1 MDKKE
6 ATTKDNP
13 KHPKMEQLSSK
24 DSRYDALHRKYYRCK
39 EKLAKTEE
47 VLANSKSRA
56 KYGWDRAKIELAKT
70 KKELTETKKE
80 LRETKVKLD
89 AEEKWHAYY
98 RNVSEQYHKC
108 MTGMNDSLKET
119 SMVFDSMERL
129 RKKKRK
135 TNSME
140 PMMKKAKTTGEGD
153 GEDKN

>member
-1 MDKKE
+1 MDKK
-6 ATTKDNP
+6 AAIKDNP
-13 KHPKMEQLSSK
+13 KPPKMEKLSSK
-24 DSRYDALHRKYYRCK
+24 DSRCDALDKKYK
-39 EKLAKTEE
+39 EKLAKIENE
-47 VLANSKSRA
+47 LANSKSRA

-98 RNVSEQYHKC
+98 RNVLEQYHKC
-108 MTGMNDSLKET
+108 MTGMTGMIDSLKET
-119 SMVFDSMERL
+119 KVFGSMERL